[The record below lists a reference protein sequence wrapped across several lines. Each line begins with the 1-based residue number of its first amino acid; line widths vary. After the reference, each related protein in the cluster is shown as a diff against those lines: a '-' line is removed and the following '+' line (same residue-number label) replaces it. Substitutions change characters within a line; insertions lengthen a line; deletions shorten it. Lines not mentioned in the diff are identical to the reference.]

1 MSAESSPKI
10 VIVDESPIRAA
21 ILEEG
26 LREAGFTGVVHI
38 SEMQSLLS
46 RIYALDPDVI
56 LIDLENPSRD
66 VLEQM
71 FQVSRAVRRPIAM
84 FVDQSDAAS
93 IQASVDA
100 GVSAYIV
107 DGLKKERIK
116 PILDLCISRFNAF
129 SKLQGE
135 LDRAKSALE
144 DRKVIDRAKGILM
157 KLKGLTEEEAY
168 VLLRSTAMREKKKIG
183 EIAQS
188 ILTASELVEMTHPL
202 HIGFIPLVDAAA
214 LIVAVDKGF
223 TAAEGLDVT
232 LVREV
237 SWSNVRDK
245 LNIGLFDAAHLLA
258 PVAIASSLGL
268 GHVKV
273 PIVAPFNLGLNGNA
287 ITVSPALHA
296 AIMAEIDG
304 DRFDPMVTARALSRV
319 VAKRRKSG
327 AEPLTFGMTFP
338 FSTHNYQLRFW
349 MAAGGVD
356 PDEDVR
362 LVVLPPPYMVDSLA
376 SGHVDAFCVGAP
388 WNSVAVD
395 LGVGYILHFVSDILV
410 RAAEK
415 VLAIRRNWSERNPEV
430 LAALIRAA
438 SRATEFIEQPQNRAE
453 TARMLA
459 QPERVGVDAEVIQR
473 SLDGHLKI
481 SPDGA
486 MRKSSRYLLV
496 GREGAGRPD
505 PVQAAWLYAQMVRW
519 GQTSFSQEALKTAM
533 AAFRPDLYD
542 AALGLHGDVDQ
553 TAFRSI
559 GTFAGPVF
567 DPADLAGYLDSFSVF
582 RRAP

>member
-38 SEMQSLLS
+38 SEMQSLLA

-56 LIDLENPSRD
+56 QIALENPSRD

-93 IQASVDA
+93 IQASVEA

-116 PILDLCISRFNAF
+116 PILDLCVSRFNAF
-129 SKLQGE
+129 AKLQDE
-135 LDRAKSALE
+135 LERAKSALE
-144 DRKVIDRAKGILM
+144 DRKVLHRDAR
-157 KLKGLTEEEAY
+157 EEEDQRDRPVDPDRIGDAEMSAP
-168 VLLRSTAMREKKKIG
+168 LR
-183 EIAQS
+183 
-188 ILTASELVEMTHPL
+188 
-202 HIGFIPLVDAAA
+202 IGFIPLVDAAA

-223 TAAEGLDVT
+223 AKAEGLDVT

-268 GHVKV
+268 GHIKV
-273 PIVAPFNLGLNGNA
+273 PIAAPFNLGLNGNA

-304 DRFDPMVTARALSRV
+304 DRFDPMATASALSRV
-319 VAKRRKSG
+319 VARRKKSG

-376 SGHVDAFCVGAP
+376 NGQVDAFCVGAP
-388 WNSVAVD
+388 WNSVAID
-395 LGVGYILHFVSDILV
+395 LGIGHILHFVADILV
-410 RAAEK
+410 SAAEK
-415 VLAIRRNWSERNPEV
+415 VLAVRQNWSEKNPEV
-430 LAALIRAA
+430 LAALIRSA
-438 SRATEFIEQPQNRAE
+438 SRAAEFIEQPENRAE
-453 TARMLA
+453 AAKILA
-459 QPERVGVDAEVIQR
+459 Q
-473 SLDGHLKI
+473 S
-481 SPDGA
+481 
-486 MRKSSRYLLV
+486 
-496 GREGAGRPD
+496 
-505 PVQAAWLYAQMVRW
+505 
-519 GQTSFSQEALKTAM
+519 
-533 AAFRPDLYD
+533 
-542 AALGLHGDVDQ
+542 
-553 TAFRSI
+553 
-559 GTFAGPVF
+559 
-567 DPADLAGYLDSFSVF
+567 
-582 RRAP
+582 

>member
-1 MSAESSPKI
+1 
-10 VIVDESPIRAA
+10 
-21 ILEEG
+21 
-26 LREAGFTGVVHI
+26 
-38 SEMQSLLS
+38 
-46 RIYALDPDVI
+46 
-56 LIDLENPSRD
+56 
-66 VLEQM
+66 
-71 FQVSRAVRRPIAM
+71 
-84 FVDQSDAAS
+84 
-93 IQASVDA
+93 
-100 GVSAYIV
+100 
-107 DGLKKERIK
+107 
-116 PILDLCISRFNAF
+116 
-129 SKLQGE
+129 
-135 LDRAKSALE
+135 
-144 DRKVIDRAKGILM
+144 
-157 KLKGLTEEEAY
+157 
-168 VLLRSTAMREKKKIG
+168 
-183 EIAQS
+183 
-188 ILTASELVEMTHPL
+188 MTHPL

-287 ITVSPALHA
+287 ITVSPPLHA

-304 DRFDPMVTARALSRV
+304 DRFDPMVTALALSRV

-327 AEPLTFGMTFP
+327 AEPLTFAMTFP

-395 LGVGYILHFVSDILV
+395 LGVGHILHFVSDILV

-415 VLAIRRNWSERNPEV
+415 VLAIRQNWSERNPEV

-459 QPERVGVDAEVIQR
+459 QPDRVGVDAEVIRR

-481 SPDGA
+481 SPDGT

-505 PVQAAWLYAQMVRW
+505 PVQAAWLYAQMARW
-519 GQTSFSQEALKTAM
+519 GQTSTSPEALKTAM
-533 AAFRPDLYD
+533 AVFRPDLYD
-542 AALGLHGDVDQ
+542 AALGRRGDADQ
-553 TAFRSI
+553 AAFGSI
-559 GTFAGPVF
+559 GAFAGPAF
-567 DPADLAGYLDSFSVF
+567 DPADLAGYLGSFSVF